1 MFAKLVAG
9 ISCLI
14 GVHTLVWFSTNL
26 QFVNEKMADKSLEI
40 AIGLGIPISL
50 LAYFGTRYTYQSLEN
65 SAWAVRFV
73 AFGTSYLV
81 FPFLTWW
88 MLKETMFTP
97 KTLTCIILSLTIVA
111 IQIFWK

>member
-1 MFAKLVAG
+1 MFAKLAAG
-9 ISCLI
+9 IACLV

-26 QFVNEKMADKSLEI
+26 QFVDSKLAEKSLQI
-40 AIGLGIPISL
+40 SLALGIPISA
-50 LAYFGTRYTYQSLEN
+50 LAYFGSRFTYESLEN

-88 MLKETMFTP
+88 MLKESMFTP
-97 KTLTCIILSLTIVA
+97 KTLICIMLSVLIVA